1 MRPPHTSSF
10 RTSRILTHIPLSA
23 GTHISKHNLYI
34 HDSTQL
40 SDPSSIFA
48 CTTRASSSLTFLF
61 FPLTMPQPLN
71 SKDGAQFRQLVKLYE
86 AKQHKKAIKTA
97 DGILKKNANHGD
109 TMAMKALTLNS
120 MGQTEEGMLD
130 QSIPPVHSKAWNH
143 I

>member
-1 MRPPHTSSF
+1 
-10 RTSRILTHIPLSA
+10 
-23 GTHISKHNLYI
+23 
-34 HDSTQL
+34 
-40 SDPSSIFA
+40 
-48 CTTRASSSLTFLF
+48 
-61 FPLTMPQPLN
+61 MPQPLN